1 MNPGSGILPLYSAS
15 EDGRAYT
22 SFSEFVPAW
31 LCHQAFIPTTTQF
44 DFYQGKLYRIS
55 ATFDASRFNAMQE
68 AFTGKV
74 RQAILSNCLLITRT
88 PRVLRLP
95 EASSLGTTTRS
106 TITLSASTAAVTLYR
121 TQGWEIQH
129 SARHRGAGLRRT
141 NLSSLPKTFRS
152 RLLRAPKFP
161 AWIPADL

>member
-68 AFTGKV
+68 AFTGKYG
-74 RQAILSNCLLITRT
+74 R
-88 PRVLRLP
+88 P
-95 EASSLGTTTRS
+95 SSATVVDYQNAFGAAFTGSVVSWDNNAS
-106 TITLSASTAAVTLYR
+106 TITLRQYGGGTVENSGL
-121 TQGWEIQH
+121 EIQH
-129 SARHRGAGLRRT
+129 KAIAAQASADKPQQP
-141 NLSSLPKTFRS
+141 SK
-152 RLLRAPKFP
+152 
-161 AWIPADL
+161 DL